1 MDPNKYLRAR
11 VTGRRDVS
19 EDLWTLRLA
28 LDAPFPFKPGQYAT
42 LAFEDAG
49 GVHERAYS
57 IASSPLDS
65 ELEFFIELV
74 PEGETTPTLHTLH
87 AGDELWV
94 RKSAKGLFTLDR
106 KSGHHHHLF
115 VATVTG
121 VAPFMS
127 MLRTWARDPSFAP
140 PETRILLIEA
150 ASRDYEFPYVPELDA
165 LAGKLPGVKVV
176 HAVSRSW
183 ECQGWQGECGRAED
197 ILRKYA
203 DADGFTAGDTTAYVC
218 GHPQMIENVKGMLKR
233 GGFAK
238 EAVHE
243 EVYWI
248 PAKAAPASA

>member
-28 LDAPFPFKPGQYAT
+28 LEVPFPFKPGQYAT
-42 LAFEDAG
+42 LAFEDTG

-57 IASSPLDS
+57 IASSPLES

-165 LAGKLPGVKVV
+165 LAGKLPGVKAV